1 MKFLKGF
8 LAVVLLFCFVSTS
21 QALQGVL
28 ATSADVARLKVDVL
42 EGKIKVGITR
52 LKEISR
58 NYGEAATITDG
69 DRRLIYEY
77 TNMKIIFDKHKYL
90 RDWGYDSFKR
100 AVYNDDID
108 NLRTNLEREE
118 IVGDYITI
126 LSIMKDYGA
135 PTEYIETDRD
145 GEMSVYY
152 YGNIKLTF
160 ENVIVVKQWRG
171 KNLTP
176 TGKLESGYGTGT
188 EGLVSGSSEKSE
200 SSTIK

>member
-108 NLRTNLEREE
+108 NLRTNLEKEE

-126 LSIMKDYGA
+126 LSIMKEYGA

-145 GEMSVYY
+145 GETSIYY

-160 ENVIVVKQWRG
+160 ENFIVVNQWRG

-176 TGKLESGYGTGT
+176 TGKIESGYGSG
-188 EGLVSGSSEKSE
+188 EKGLVAGSSEKSE

>member
-108 NLRTNLEREE
+108 NLRTNLEKEE

-126 LSIMKDYGA
+126 LSIMKEYGA

-145 GEMSVYY
+145 GETSIYY

-160 ENVIVVKQWRG
+160 ENVIVVNQWRG
-171 KNLTP
+171 KTLTP
-176 TGKLESGYGTGT
+176 TGKLESGYGSG
-188 EGLVSGSSEKSE
+188 EKGLVSGSSEKSE